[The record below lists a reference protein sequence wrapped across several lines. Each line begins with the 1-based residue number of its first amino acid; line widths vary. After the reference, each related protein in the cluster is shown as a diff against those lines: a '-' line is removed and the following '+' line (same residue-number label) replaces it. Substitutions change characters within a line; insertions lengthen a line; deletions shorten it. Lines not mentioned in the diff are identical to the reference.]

1 MSKNNNSLEVVATAN
16 LLQLF
21 IRTQSVTHSLL
32 LAPVVVAAVV
42 CAPRDEAEELL
53 LLECCSCSIVISLPR
68 CNCSEVFHTHTAPS

>member
-21 IRTQSVTHSLL
+21 ISTQSVIHKLL
-32 LAPVVVAAVV
+32 LPAAAAVG
-42 CAPRDEAEELL
+42 PRDEE
-53 LLECCSCSIVISLPR
+53 LLECCSCSSEMLLPR